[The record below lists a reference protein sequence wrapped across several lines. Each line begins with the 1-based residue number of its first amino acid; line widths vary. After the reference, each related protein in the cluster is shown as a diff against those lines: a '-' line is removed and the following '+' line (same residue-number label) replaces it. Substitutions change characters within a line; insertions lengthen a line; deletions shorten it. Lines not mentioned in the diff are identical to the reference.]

1 MLASHTPPPPPP
13 PPPPSTTSTTRTTH
27 TSSASTAR
35 RRGTPLGI
43 PKLVRCGESLDR
55 SAEGNLKMPIEALI
69 YQFRLYRSS
78 TQVRSVHS
86 PHTRHSTII
95 IHKSRTVSRTQN
107 TRESQRTGASGPAA
121 TARAHSDRRNPRRCS
136 APTPSPRP
144 PPGPY
149 WARGCIRC
157 AWVPCGT
164 HTG

>member
-13 PPPPSTTSTTRTTH
+13 PPPPSTTTRTTH
-27 TSSASTAR
+27 LQRLHAA

-149 WARGCIRC
+149 WAQGCIRC